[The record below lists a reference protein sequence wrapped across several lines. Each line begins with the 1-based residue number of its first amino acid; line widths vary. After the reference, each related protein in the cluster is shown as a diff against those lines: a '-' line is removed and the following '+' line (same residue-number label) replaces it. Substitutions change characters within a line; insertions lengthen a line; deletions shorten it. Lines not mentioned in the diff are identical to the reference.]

1 MMHKNNVANISVL
14 NQRRATIFFFF
25 FLHRVIAGVGG
36 YVYGYG
42 QHFSSAVQNE
52 NNFLES
58 HGGEYVYFHYYAEIY
73 QWENCAF
80 NHSKNVIPWHI

>member
-1 MMHKNNVANISVL
+1 MD
-14 NQRRATIFFFF
+14 
-25 FLHRVIAGVGG
+25 
-36 YVYGYG
+36 YG
-42 QHFSSAVQNE
+42 QHFSLPVQNE

-58 HGGEYVYFHYYAEIY
+58 HGGDYVYSHYYAEIY